1 MDYIVE
7 LYGSLPRAGPG
18 DDASTRRAFA
28 MLEHLPPR
36 PRILD
41 VGCGPGVQTLEL
53 LRLSDGSVVA
63 LDLLP
68 RMIERVTEAV
78 EQAGFAERTEIVQG
92 DMNTMEFEPESFDL
106 IWSEGAIYLMG
117 FEAGLA
123 RLKRF
128 VKPGGYVAVSEAVW
142 LKPDPPR
149 PLAEFW
155 SEYPEIDT
163 VERKL
168 DVITRLGYTV
178 VGQFVLPASSWT
190 RQYYEF
196 LEPRIHE
203 LEVEWKGDAG
213 GEAMLAEARIELEIF
228 SQFSSYYSYAFFVAR
243 R

>member
-18 DDASTRRAFA
+18 DDESTRRAFK
-28 MLEHLPPR
+28 MVEHLPPR

-53 LRLSDGSVVA
+53 LRLSDGNAVA

-68 RMIERVTEAV
+68 RMIERATQAV
-78 EQAGFAERTEIVQG
+78 DRAGFAERTEIVQG
-92 DMNTMEFEPESFDL
+92 DMNAMEFEPESFDL
-106 IWSEGAIYLMG
+106 VWSEGAIYLMG

-123 RLKRF
+123 SLKRF

-142 LKPDPPR
+142 LKADPPR
-149 PLAEFW
+149 RLAEFW
-155 SEYPEIDT
+155 QEYPEIDT

-168 DVITRLGYTV
+168 DVLTRLGYSV
-178 VGQFVLPASSWT
+178 VGHFVLPASSWT
-190 RQYYEF
+190 RQYYDPM
-196 LEPRIHE
+196 EPRIRE
-203 LEVEWKGDAG
+203 LEVDWKGNAD
-213 GEAMLAEARIELEIF
+213 GEALLAEARNEIEVF